1 MNHLTLLS
9 THRACFINYL
19 LSNYCELWP
28 WSRKKSNASRV
39 DWVGLEW
46 IGLGW
51 SGLEWSDLW
60 LGAFSF
66 LSSWEIFVGVSNQL
80 SDIPYEARQTAT
92 PLHIGFRFRFRFRF
106 GLGLVLVLVF
116 GLVSVSEMLRLISC
130 HKPNDKTYFC
140 RFSKCAR
147 ASVLLLLPI
156 CVYLWQGQQKI
167 KNKKNREI
175 NFKFDYNKNKA
186 RLLSSFWFTRL
197 KVCPSFFCFIHVGV
211 PRKTRPHPE
220 MPRKFEINL

>member
-167 KNKKNREI
+167 QHKKIEKLISNLI
-175 NFKFDYNKNKA
+175 TIKIKPGFWVAFD
-186 RLLSSFWFTRL
+186 LLVSKYAPHFFVSS
-197 KVCPSFFCFIHVGV
+197 
-211 PRKTRPHPE
+211 
-220 MPRKFEINL
+220 M